1 MPRQVE
7 DSFRRHGR
15 GQPLN
20 MTYEDY
26 QKIRSPLSGL
36 NNDGSYTSQSD
47 GLTASP
53 DEFRELRRKEAIRA
67 ARQRQMKEQQREAA
81 GLPVEQNLSEPQKE
95 YQGKQIRKLLAS
107 NPNQFQLNAAAK
119 NFGDEFTTERNKQQ
133 KARED
138 AELERQDK
146 ENEMEEAIEQMY
158 KQRQYQNEFARRYG
172 RGR

>member
-15 GQPLN
+15 GKPLDIP
-20 MTYEDY
+20 YEYY
-26 QKIRSPLSGL
+26 QKNRSPLSGL
-36 NNDGSYTSQSD
+36 NDDGSYTSQSD

-53 DEFRELRRKEAIRA
+53 EDFRELRRQELIKKAKARRA
-67 ARQRQMKEQQREAA
+67 AAE
-81 GLPVEQNLSEPQKE
+81 NLSEPEMNYREQ
-95 YQGKQIRKLLAS
+95 QIRKLLAS
-107 NPNQFQLNAAAK
+107 NPNQFQLNVAAK
-119 NFGDEFTTERNKQQ
+119 NFGDQFTEMRNEQQ

-138 AELERQDK
+138 AELERQEEANK
-146 ENEMEEAIEQMY
+146 MEEAIAQMY